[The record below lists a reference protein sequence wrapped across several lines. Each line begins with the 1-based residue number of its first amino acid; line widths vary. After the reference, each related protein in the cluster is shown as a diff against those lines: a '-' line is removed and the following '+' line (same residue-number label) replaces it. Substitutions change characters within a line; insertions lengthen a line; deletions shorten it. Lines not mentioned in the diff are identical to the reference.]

1 MAEHEISRILASTTN
16 MFQIE
21 KFMHFQA
28 KLIECAIQ
36 DHDSGNQTKRSF
48 LKDWP
53 LPLTR
58 SNQGTKWKF
67 WRREVDVRDGAEWA
81 KGTKPFSE
89 WKFPTQ
95 PPSLHLLCYLSCE
108 HSQVFGARFQDQ
120 DFKIFEKKGSQWWGG
135 VKYRFQLLKTTLIF
149 WWRGFP

>member
-16 MFQIE
+16 IFQID
-21 KFMHFQA
+21 KLMHFQA

-58 SNQGTKWKF
+58 SNHGTKWKF

-89 WKFPTQ
+89 WKFPTH
-95 PPSLHLLCYLSCE
+95 PPSLHLLCYIS
-108 HSQVFGARFQDQ
+108 HVNIHKSSGQ
-120 DFKIFEKKGSQWWGG
+120 DFKTRISRFLRKKAASGG
-135 VKYRFQLLKTTLIF
+135 VGSNTAFSF
-149 WWRGFP
+149 WKRP